1 MKLPVKTVQRLSR
14 YRRLLVK
21 YKYLDEPHI
30 FSHDLA
36 RLCNLN
42 PVQVRRDLM
51 LIGSTG
57 NHRYGYNVNE
67 LIRLIEENIDNKNG
81 QNLCIVGMG
90 KIAQAITQYL
100 HESEIYQNIV
110 AVFDIDS
117 VKVGKDFEGIPCFD
131 ISKLSEI
138 IQKENIRIAILT
150 VPTDYAISITDI
162 LIQSGIKGILNFT
175 SVKLE
180 THDDIYIK
188 EFDIVT
194 SLEEI
199 AYFVKN
205 RKYLY

>member
-42 PVQVRRDLM
+42 PVQIRRDLM
-51 LIGSTG
+51 LIGSSG

-67 LIRLIEENIDNKNG
+67 LIRLISDNIDTPSGKKI
-81 QNLCIVGMG
+81 CIIGMG
-90 KIAQAITQYL
+90 KLAQAITHYL
-100 HESEIYQNIV
+100 KENEIYQQIV
-110 AVFDIDS
+110 AAFDIDT
-117 VKVGKDFEGIPCFD
+117 VNVGKIFEGIPCYD

-138 IQKENIRIAILT
+138 SCSENITIAVLT
-150 VPTDYAISITDI
+150 VPADYAISISDI
-162 LIQSGIKGILNFT
+162 LIQSGIRGILNFT

-180 THDDIYIK
+180 ANPDIYIK

-199 AYFVKN
+199 AYFTK
-205 RKYLY
+205 K